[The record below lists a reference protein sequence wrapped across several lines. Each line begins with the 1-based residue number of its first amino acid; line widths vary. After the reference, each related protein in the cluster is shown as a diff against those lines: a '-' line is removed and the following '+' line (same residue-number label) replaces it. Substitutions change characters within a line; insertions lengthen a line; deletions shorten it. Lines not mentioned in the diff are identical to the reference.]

1 MKKRSFILFFFSWI
15 LILSGCS
22 RPEETPRDTT
32 EFKAVIV
39 SDLHYTEN
47 TGTVSTIVP
56 LIREACACYEAFFK
70 EVRDMHPDVLIITGD
85 NTNSGGADDVHALSA
100 MLKQIKDAGIGIVMT
115 TGNHDFNNM
124 SPSVYEE
131 AYFPLF
137 DIHSRDTSSL
147 SYSVLQKG
155 VLMLAM
161 DDCTHSSNTAA
172 SFSRDTMKWLSG
184 QLKEAEENGWRVLFC
199 SHHSVLSN
207 AGGSYTIANK
217 DLAGTLKKAGVQLC
231 LTGHQHSQHILTDGS
246 LYEIIS
252 AMPLTG
258 AHLYGD
264 LVMNDTGIHY
274 HTRPI
279 DFQTYASE
287 ELKVFI
293 ADAEQRS
300 SESFRETFTSMFEAD
315 GVKEE
320 EMEDCLECAA
330 ILMQAQ
336 SEGKLGSQA
345 ERIKAHPGYERML
358 KALQPTNYGPWIN
371 GMMQHPSDSDHLDI
385 H

>member
-1 MKKRSFILFFFSWI
+1 MFLIGFL
-15 LILSGCS
+15 LILPGCA
-22 RPEETPRDTT
+22 REPEKQKDTT
-32 EFKAVIV
+32 EFRAVIV

-47 TGTVSTIVP
+47 KSTVSTIVP
-56 LIREACACYEAFFK
+56 LIRESRACYEALFS
-70 EVRDMHPDVLIITGD
+70 EVLDIDPDVLIITGD
-85 NTNSGGADDVHALSA
+85 NTNSGNADDVNALYA
-100 MLKQIKDAGIGIVMT
+100 MLEQIKDAGIAVVMT

-131 AYFPLF
+131 SYFPLF
-137 DIHSRDTSSL
+137 DVHSRDSASL
-147 SYSVLQKG
+147 SYSVLRKG

-161 DDCTHSSNTAA
+161 DDCTDSGNTAA
-172 SFSRDTMKWLSG
+172 SFGKDTMKWLKG
-184 QLKEAEENGWRVLFC
+184 QLQEAKDNGWRVLFC

-217 DLAGTLKKAGVQLC
+217 DLADTLKKAGVQLC

-246 LYEIIS
+246 LYEIIT

-258 AHLYGD
+258 AHLYGN
-264 LVMNDTGIHY
+264 LVMNETGIHY
-274 HTRPI
+274 HTKSI
-279 DFQTYASE
+279 DFQNYASD

-293 ADAEQRS
+293 ADADLRS
-300 SESFRETFTSMFEAD
+300 SESFRATFTDMFEAD
-315 GVKEE
+315 DMKAE

-330 ILMQAQ
+330 LLMQAQ

-345 ERIKAHPGYERML
+345 DKIRSHPGYERML
-358 KALQPTNYGPWIN
+358 KALAPTNYGPWMKA
-371 GMMQHPSDSDHLDI
+371 MMEHPADADHLEI

>member
-1 MKKRSFILFFFSWI
+1 MSRNRFIILFAGLF

-22 RPEETPRDTT
+22 KPKERPRDTT
-32 EFKAVIV
+32 EFRAVIV

-47 TGTVSTIVP
+47 KGTVSTIVP
-56 LIREACACYEAFFK
+56 LIRESRACYEAFFK
-70 EVRDMHPDVLIITGD
+70 EVLDQHPDVLIITGD
-85 NTNSGGADDVHALSA
+85 NTNSGNTDDVQALSA
-100 MLKQIKDAGIGIVMT
+100 MLRQIKDAGISIVMT

-124 SPSVYEE
+124 LPGAYEE

-147 SYSVLQKG
+147 SYSALKNG
-155 VLMLAM
+155 VLMLGM
-161 DDCTHSSNTAA
+161 DDCTDSNNTGA
-172 SFSRDTMKWLSG
+172 SFGKDTMKWLKG
-184 QLKEAEENGWRVLFC
+184 QLKEAEDNGWRVLFC

-207 AGGSYTIANK
+207 AGGSYTIANQE
-217 DLAGTLKKAGVQLC
+217 LADTLKKGGVQLC

-258 AHLYGD
+258 AHLYGN

-274 HTRPI
+274 HTKSV
-279 DFQTYASE
+279 DFETYGSD
-287 ELKVFI
+287 ELKIFI
-293 ADAEQRS
+293 AGAEQNS
-300 SESFRETFTSMFEAD
+300 SENFRTTFTSMFEAD
-315 GVKEE
+315 GVKAE
-320 EMEDCLECAA
+320 EMEDCLECAS

-345 ERIKAHPGYERML
+345 EKIKAHPGYERML
-358 KALQPTNYGPWIN
+358 KALQLTNYGPWIN
-371 GMMQHPSDSDHLDI
+371 SMMQHPSDSDHLEI